1 MRLAAVSIDLDEI
14 HHYRAIH
21 GLPPAEA
28 GAHAAYDAGVPR
40 AAEWA
45 RAHDLPLT
53 LFAVGSDLA
62 RVENAATLRDLHAK
76 GHEIAN
82 HSLSHRYDLTLMPR
96 SGMEEEVQGGVAA
109 IERATG
115 SAPAGFR
122 APGYLVNDELL
133 DVVRE
138 SGAAYDSSV
147 FPSPPYYAAK
157 AAKLFSLRLR
167 GRSSRS
173 VLDSPNVLRA
183 PTRPYRLGRPYW
195 QAGGADGLLELPVQV
210 TPGTRLPFIG
220 TSLVLAGPDGARLL
234 TRTLL
239 AEPLVNLELH
249 AIDFLSADDG
259 LEGLVKHQPDV
270 RVPFPRKIAALSA
283 VVELLRSKG
292 FGFVR
297 LDEAARAAW

>member
-21 GLPPAEA
+21 GLPLTQA
-28 GAHAAYDAGVPR
+28 GAHAAYDAALPR

-45 RAHDLPLT
+45 RSHDLPLT
-53 LFAVGSDLA
+53 LFAVGADLL
-62 RVENAATLRDLHAK
+62 REENAATIRGLHAK

-82 HSLSHRYDLTLMPR
+82 HTLSHRYDLTLMPR
-96 SGMEEEVQGGVAA
+96 SGMEEQVRGGVTA
-109 IERATG
+109 IGQVTG
-115 SAPAGFR
+115 TSPVGFR

-138 SGAAYDSSV
+138 AGAAYDSSV

-157 AAKLFSLRLR
+157 AAKLFSMRIR
-167 GRSSRS
+167 GRSSRA

-195 QAGGADGLLELPVQV
+195 QAGQGHGLLELPVQV

-234 TRTLL
+234 TRTVL

-249 AIDFLSADDG
+249 ALDFLGADDG
-259 LEGLVKHQPDV
+259 LEDLVKHQPDA
-270 RVPFPRKIAALSA
+270 RVPFVRKIAALSA
-283 VVELLRSKG
+283 VVELLRQTG

-297 LDEAARAAW
+297 LDEAARASA

>member
-21 GLPPAEA
+21 GLPPTEV
-28 GAHAAYDAGVPR
+28 GAHAAYDAALPR

-53 LFAVGSDLA
+53 LFAVGADLS
-62 RVENAATLRDLHAK
+62 REENATTIRALHVK

-82 HSLSHRYDLTLMPR
+82 HSLSHRYDLTLVPR
-96 SGMEEEVQGGVAA
+96 RAMADEVSGGVSA
-109 IERATG
+109 IERVTG
-115 SAPAGFR
+115 TRPVGFR

-133 DVVRE
+133 EVVRE

-157 AAKLFSLRLR
+157 AAKLFSMRLR
-167 GRSSRS
+167 GRASRS

-195 QAGGADGLLELPVQV
+195 QAGQGDGLLELPVQV

-220 TSLVLAGPDGARLL
+220 TSIVLAGPDAARLL
-234 TRTLL
+234 TRTVLG
-239 AEPLVNLELH
+239 EPLVNLELH
-249 AIDFLSADDG
+249 AIDFLGADDG
-259 LEGLVKHQPDV
+259 IESLAKHQPDA
-270 RVPFPRKIAALSA
+270 RVPFVRKVAALSA
-283 VVELLRSKG
+283 VVELLRKEG

-297 LDEAARAAW
+297 LDEAARASA

>member
-21 GLPPAEA
+21 GLPPDEV
-28 GAHAAYDAGVPR
+28 GAHGAYDAGLPR

-45 RAHDLPLT
+45 RSHDLPLT
-53 LFAVGSDLA
+53 LFAVGTDLA
-62 RVENAATLRDLHAK
+62 REENAAIVRGLFAK
-76 GHEIAN
+76 GHEIGN
-82 HSLSHRYDLTLMPR
+82 HTLSHRYDLTLLPR
-96 SGMEEEVQGGVAA
+96 ADMEEEVRGGAAA
-109 IERATG
+109 ISRVTG

-133 DVVRE
+133 DVVRAA
-138 SGAAYDSSV
+138 GAAYDSSV

-195 QAGGADGLLELPVQV
+195 QAGEDGLLELPVQV
-210 TPGTRLPFIG
+210 TPGARLPFIG
-220 TSLVLAGPDGARLL
+220 TSLVLAGPDGARLMA
-234 TRTLL
+234 RTLL

-249 AIDFLSADDG
+249 ALDFLGADDG
-259 LEGLVKHQPDV
+259 LEGLVKHQPDA
-270 RVPFPRKIAALSA
+270 RVPFVRKVAALSA
-283 VVELLRSKG
+283 VVELLRHNG

-297 LDEAARAAW
+297 LDEAARAFA

>member
-1 MRLAAVSIDLDEI
+1 MSLAAVSIDLDEI

-28 GAHAAYDAGVPR
+28 GAHAAYDAALPR

-53 LFAVGSDLA
+53 LFAVGTDLS
-62 RVENAATLRDLHAK
+62 RIENAATLRALHDK
-76 GHEIAN
+76 GHEVAN
-82 HSLSHRYDLTLMPR
+82 HSLSHRYDLTLLPR
-96 SGMEEEVQGGVAA
+96 GEMEDEVRGGAAA
-109 IERATG
+109 IARATG
-115 SAPAGFR
+115 TAPVGFR

-133 DVVRE
+133 EVVRDA
-138 SGAAYDSSV
+138 GAAYDSSV

-157 AAKLFSLRLR
+157 AAKLFSMRIR

-195 QAGGADGLLELPVQV
+195 QAGRENGLLELPVQV

-234 TRTLL
+234 ARTVLG
-239 AEPLVNLELH
+239 EPLVNLELH
-249 AIDFLSADDG
+249 AIDFLGADDG
-259 LEGLVKHQPDV
+259 LEDLVKHQPDV
-270 RVPFPRKIAALSA
+270 RVPFVRKIAALSA
-283 VVELLRSKG
+283 VVELLRSKR

-297 LDEAARAAW
+297 LDEAARASA